1 MSWNFDA
8 PSGTYKNHA
17 LSTDI
22 RNAAV
27 ADSQFFRWISPE
39 PGFGKGKGESITVTR
54 TGNLPLADRVSEQD
68 LLPSGQVPKSTV
80 SKAVSEWGYTVP
92 MTELE
97 QNLTFFN
104 LRNDNQRALRDQMR
118 LTLDK
123 MTADEFKT
131 TPLRAA
137 TTSATAMTINTD
149 GTFSG
154 TATDNLSIAHL
165 RILHDFFRATQLISG
180 FENGKFIGI
189 LSVNAA
195 RGIKNDSEYKDW
207 QAPTTSGPLIDG
219 RLRDVE
225 DFALFETNNLDA
237 LLGNV
242 GAAGA
247 VGEAVFFGADPA
259 FLALVSDP
267 ELRAGLKTDLGR
279 FQDVGWVGTLEAGL
293 TWPEAADARII
304 YFGSA

>member
-1 MSWNFDA
+1 MSWTFDA
-8 PSGTYKNHA
+8 PTGTYKNHA
-17 LSTDI
+17 LSSKI

-54 TGNLPLADRVSEQD
+54 TGNLPLADRVGELD
-68 LLPSGQVPKSTV
+68 LLPTGQVPKSVV
-80 SKAVSEWGYTVP
+80 SKPVSEWGYAVP

-97 QNLTFFN
+97 QNLTHFN

-137 TTSATAMTINTD
+137 STSATAMTINTN
-149 GTFSG
+149 GSFSG
-154 TATDNLSIAHL
+154 TATDNLSVEHL
-165 RILHDFFRATQLISG
+165 RQLHDYFRATQKISG

-189 LSVNAA
+189 LSNHAA
-195 RGIKNDSEYKDW
+195 RGIKNNTLYKEW
-207 QAPTTSGPLIDG
+207 QESTTAGPLIDG

-225 DFALFETNNLDA
+225 GFALFETNHFDA
-237 LLGNV
+237 LLNSV
-242 GAAGA
+242 GDQGQ
-247 VGEAVFFGADPA
+247 VGEAVFFGMDPA
-259 FLALVSDP
+259 FLALVADP

-293 TWPEAADARII
+293 TWPESADARVI
-304 YFGSA
+304 YFGST